1 MARMLRCQFEGA
13 IYHVMS
19 RGVNRCR
26 IFTSDA
32 DRLTFRN
39 KLRES
44 VETHDIKLYAYVLMP
59 NHYHLLLMTPLG
71 NLSRFMH
78 QFGTSY
84 TAYFNVR
91 HRRCGALFGGRFKAL
106 LVEGDA
112 YLLKLVR
119 YLHLNPV
126 QTKAM
131 KEANLSAR
139 LDVLEKYPWS
149 SHRSYG
155 GWERRLEWISYAP
168 LQALLGER
176 MGTKNLPAA
185 YRRYVQTGLAHN
197 DQDLEEALKRSRK
210 AVGSEAFCLDMEKQ
224 YQRLADEYGRGPD
237 IAMRRMEQGIHPD
250 RVLRAVAQSYGL
262 DALSDWQKQKGNHE
276 ARDALI
282 WLWTTESG
290 LMGRDIGRR
299 LGHKDG
305 AVVSRRLR
313 ILRSLQGE
321 NLGLWKTCRRISQE
335 LSNVKA

>member
-1 MARMLRCQFEGA
+1 MLRCQFEGA

-19 RGVNRCR
+19 RGVNRCH

-32 DRLTFRN
+32 DRIIFLN
-39 KLRES
+39 KLQES
-44 VETHDIKLYAYVLMP
+44 VETHGIKLYAYVLMP
-59 NHYHLLLMTPLG
+59 NHYHLLLMTPQG

-131 KEANLSAR
+131 KQADLSER
-139 LDVLEKYPWS
+139 LDILEKYRWS
-149 SHRSYG
+149 THRSYG
-155 GWERRLEWISYAP
+155 GWERRHEWVSYSP
-168 LQALLGER
+168 LHALLGER
-176 MGTKNLPAA
+176 MGTKNMPAA
-185 YRRYVQTGLAHN
+185 YRRYVQAGLARN
-197 DQDLEEALKRSRK
+197 DADLEEALKRSSK
-210 AVGSEAFCLDMEKQ
+210 AVGSEAFCQDMEDK
-224 YQRLADEYGRGPD
+224 YQQLAAEFGRGPD
-237 IAMRRMEQGIHPD
+237 VAMRRIEQGIHPD
-250 RVLRAVAQSYGL
+250 LIREATAQSYGL
-262 DALSDWQKQKGNHE
+262 DSSIDWQKHKGNCE

-290 LMGRDIGRR
+290 MMGRDIGRR

-313 ILRSLQGE
+313 ILRSLQVE
-321 NLGLWKTCRRISQE
+321 NLAFWKTCQRIRLK

>member
-19 RGVNRCR
+19 RGVNRCH

-32 DRLTFRN
+32 DRITFLN
-39 KLRES
+39 KLQES
-44 VETHDIKLYAYVLMP
+44 VETYGIKLYAYVLMS
-59 NHYHLLLMTPLG
+59 NHYHLLLMTPQG

-91 HRRCGALFGGRFKAL
+91 HRRCGTLFGGRFKAL

-126 QTKAM
+126 QSITM
-131 KEANLSAR
+131 KQVNLSER
-139 LDVLEKYPWS
+139 LDILDKYRWS
-149 SHRSYG
+149 THRSYG
-155 GWERRLEWISYAP
+155 GWERRYEWVSYSP
-168 LQALLGER
+168 LHALLGER
-176 MGTKNLPAA
+176 LGTKNLPAA
-185 YRRYVQTGLAHN
+185 YRRYVQAGLARN
-197 DQDLEEALKRSRK
+197 DQDLEEALKRSSK
-210 AVGSEAFCLDMEKQ
+210 AVGSEAFCKDMEDI
-224 YQRLADEYGRGPD
+224 YQQLATEFGHGPD
-237 IAMRRMEQGIHPD
+237 VAMRRIEQGIHPD
-250 RVLRAVAQSYGL
+250 LVLEAIAQSYGL
-262 DALSDWQKQKGNHE
+262 DPSIDWQKQKGNYE

-282 WLWTTESG
+282 WLWTIESG
-290 LMGRDIGRR
+290 MMGRDIGRL

-313 ILRSLQGE
+313 ILRYLQGE
-321 NLGLWKTCRRISQE
+321 SLAFWKTCRRIRQE